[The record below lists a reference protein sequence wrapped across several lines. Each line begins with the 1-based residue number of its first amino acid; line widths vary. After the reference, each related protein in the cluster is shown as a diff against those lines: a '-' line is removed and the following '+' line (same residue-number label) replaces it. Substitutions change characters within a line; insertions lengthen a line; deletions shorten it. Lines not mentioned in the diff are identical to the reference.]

1 MCAAHGVP
9 PKWVDSIQGAELWAV
24 NMALQHV
31 QCPEKLYSDCDS
43 VRLGAKKSL
52 EWATSSKRRHA
63 RIWSTIALQ
72 IEGATELIQWMPAHT
87 SEASIGERLC
97 SDGVPVSGDLWSAN
111 QIVDM
116 LAKQS
121 ADSVRLS
128 QSFRSSFNF
137 KEAKAFELAKYLG
150 QVTFEANNH
159 VSGDGKVIR
168 DSEPMKRV
176 RHPGRNDPKKVKK
189 DVIPRRTTKER
200 SSFRNQMFRNGSGA
214 KAKGPSTCKATKLAK
229 HAKVFE
235 TKQQA
240 AFLEWWQ
247 EARKSTLKPLESTA
261 PTAKERQVAMAGRI
275 AAKNAAAS
283 T

>member
-1 MCAAHGVP
+1 
-9 PKWVDSIQGAELWAV
+9 
-24 NMALQHV
+24 
-31 QCPEKLYSDCDS
+31 
-43 VRLGAKKSL
+43 
-52 EWATSSKRRHA
+52 
-63 RIWSTIALQ
+63 
-72 IEGATELIQWMPAHT
+72 
-87 SEASIGERLC
+87 
-97 SDGVPVSGDLWSAN
+97 
-111 QIVDM
+111 M

-128 QSFRSSFNF
+128 QSCRSSFKF
-137 KEAKAFELAKYLG
+137 KEANFFELTKYLG
-150 QVTFEANNH
+150 RLTFEANNH

-235 TKQQA
+235 AKQQA

-247 EARKSTLKPLESTA
+247 EARESTLKPREESA
-261 PTAKERQVAMAGRI
+261 PTAKERLDALKGRL
-275 AAKNAAAS
+275 AAKNAVAS